1 MARFLKLQTIN
12 LIIFNFKVDTKS
24 GESKSNPTGEVATP
38 SSGEPAAAHEA
49 PTKSSDTQP
58 LASISN
64 QKSFSLR
71 MRKFNRDEEGNKSFG
86 SLTAHRKKFE
96 KLNSRSGVDILD
108 AYKARYAKKLLSN
121 SGAEFN
127 EHKENMLVQ
136 EKEKVVV
143 ARKMLQRNQGIDLTG
158 EETPK
163 RDSIVMSDDEIVVA
177 AAESVAEL
185 APDGVETVEISV
197 DDKQVLINPEETK
210 DRIANLE
217 MNMKIMKKKK
227 IVFV

>member
-1 MARFLKLQTIN
+1 M
-12 LIIFNFKVDTKS
+12 DTKS
-24 GESKSNPTGEVATP
+24 GEAKSSPAAAAAEVATP

-49 PTKSSDTQP
+49 PSKPSDPQP

-71 MRKFNRDEEGNKSFG
+71 MRKFNRDEEGNNKSFG
-86 SLTAHRKKFE
+86 SGTAHRKKFE

-108 AYKARYAKKLLSN
+108 AYKAKYAKRLLSN
-121 SGAEFN
+121 SGAESN
-127 EHKENMLVQ
+127 EHKENMIGQ
-136 EKEKVVV
+136 EKEKVMVV
-143 ARKMLQRNQGIDLTG
+143 TRKMLQRNEGIDLTG

-177 AAESVAEL
+177 AAESLAEL
-185 APDGVETVEISV
+185 PPPDSVELPVEIGV

-217 MNMKIMKKKK
+217 MNMKIMRKKK